1 MDSSAAANPP
11 PPKTGTGEPVIS
23 DFIDITIKT
32 IDSKNFQFQVEND
45 VSAAA
50 AVCLPFGCDISKFLM
65 TNLTPCFPL
74 TLDSN

>member
-50 AVCLPFGCDISKFLM
+50 VCLFAVWL
-65 TNLTPCFPL
+65 
-74 TLDSN
+74 